1 MWQMNLKNKES
12 WENNMSRLSQVTEEQ
27 AAKFLSEVEFAN
39 HIKGTTFHA
48 MSGGKAIYILGLK
61 EVAQFL
67 HFGSMKSLTTLG
79 GGGTINYIDFAKLR
93 IWVSDIIGDQELAEA
108 IDEEMEKGSGFAHM
122 IEPIKELL
130 QERVNQC
137 ESVLQKK
144 EAAQAASK

>member
-12 WENNMSRLSQVTEEQ
+12 WENNMSRLSEVSEEE
-27 AAKFLSEVEFAN
+27 AAKFLSEVEFVN

-48 MSGGKAIYILGLK
+48 MSGGKEVYILGLK

-79 GGGTINYIDFAKLR
+79 GGGTINYMDFAKLR
-93 IWVSDIIGDQELAEA
+93 TWISDIICDKELAEA
-108 IDEEMEKGSGFAHM
+108 IDEETKKGSGFAHM
-122 IEPIKELL
+122 VRPIKDLL

-137 ESVLQKK
+137 EAVLQSK
-144 EAAQAASK
+144 ET